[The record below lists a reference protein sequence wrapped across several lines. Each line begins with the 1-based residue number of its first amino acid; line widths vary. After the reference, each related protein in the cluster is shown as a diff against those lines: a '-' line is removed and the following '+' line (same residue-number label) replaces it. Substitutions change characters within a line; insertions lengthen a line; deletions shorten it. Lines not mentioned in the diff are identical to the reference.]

1 MFGSVMKCGLAIGVL
16 IMGFDPRNAE
26 ASVYG
31 PVPRDVLGVK
41 AHVTPAAMCG
51 YSCRSGGRYIPGPPS
66 VCYDAGL
73 RYCGSSRGDGGGAW
87 LLLRN
92 EGSCAV
98 YVHRG
103 TGRQK
108 TLCDD

>member
-1 MFGSVMKCGLAIGVL
+1 MSGQLMKYGFVIGLLTIGCDL
-16 IMGFDPRNAE
+16 RNAE
-26 ASVYG
+26 ASKFE
-31 PVPRDVLGVK
+31 PLPQDVPIVEAPITL
-41 AHVTPAAMCG
+41 AAMCG

-66 VCYDAGL
+66 VCDNVGL

-98 YVHRG
+98 YVRRG